1 MAVFAVL
8 QIGPILCTF
17 RRNGPPASDVT
28 MTTCEISDSLPRKTA
43 KFTVTQAA
51 RAFRKARAGAAKVEL
66 VDLADREVRRDATG
80 RFVLSRLP
88 KNGSSANA
96 IGVSTAKRKR

>member
-1 MAVFAVL
+1 
-8 QIGPILCTF
+8 
-17 RRNGPPASDVT
+17 

-66 VDLADREVRRDATG
+66 VDLADREVRRDETG
-80 RFVLSRLP
+80 RFVLSRPL
-88 KNGSSANA
+88 KNGSGPSANA
-96 IGVSTAKRKR
+96 KGVSTARRKR